1 VDVASGGSGSVTVTL
16 DLPKEVAAEA
26 EADKVGFVTGD
37 LRLAGWVVKGPVP
50 GPGGGVALSAAHS
63 FSSLTEASRLVAD
76 IAGTGAAAARPF
88 RLLVSEARGALAD
101 RYRASGAIDLR
112 CGLACFDDPRLAR
125 SVGYPLGL
133 PPQALHA
140 LLGVAGAKVAS
151 FRFVL
156 QLPGRLLAG
165 SAASEVTVK
174 AVGRR
179 SGRPGATLEWSA
191 SLGSETTIGAATRVV
206 DLPLLR
212 DLVTAVSAGAL
223 VVLATAA
230 SLLVRRKRLRGL
242 APLRRARARR

>member
-1 VDVASGGSGSVTVTL
+1 VDVVSGGSGSVTVTL
-16 DLPKEVAAEA
+16 DLPREVAAEA

-37 LRLAGWVVKGPVP
+37 LRQAGWVVKGPVP

-76 IAGTGAAAARPF
+76 IAGTGAAPAPF

-101 RYRASGAIDLR
+101 RYRASGAIGLR

-133 PPQALHA
+133 PPPALHA
-140 LLGVAGAKVAS
+140 LLGTAGAKVAS

-156 QLPGRLLAG
+156 QLPGKL
-165 SAASEVTVK
+165 SAASAARPVTVK

-212 DLVTAVSAGAL
+212 DLVAAVSAGAL

-230 SLLVRRKRLRGL
+230 SLLVRRKRLRAL